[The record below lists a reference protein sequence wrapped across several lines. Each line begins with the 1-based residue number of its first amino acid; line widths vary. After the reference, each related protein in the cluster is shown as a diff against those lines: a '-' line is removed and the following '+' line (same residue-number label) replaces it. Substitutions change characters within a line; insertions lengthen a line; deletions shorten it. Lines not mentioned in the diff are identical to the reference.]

1 MEQTDFEQVAASFA
15 AFHGEFAPLFG
26 RKEAQRRSEQY
37 MRGLL
42 VQQADRRNAENVAEM
57 IEGATPRPLQRL
69 LTEAPW
75 PTEPVIDRLQAYV
88 GARLNTPDGVFVIDE
103 SGFPKQG
110 TKSVGVARQYCGT
123 LGKVGNCQLGVFLSY
138 ASAHGHALV
147 DKRLYL
153 PPAWV
158 ADPARCRAAG
168 VPEGAIR
175 YRSKAELALDLLR
188 QARAAGHLTGDW
200 VTGDDAYGMVPTLR
214 DALDAEDWR
223 YVLDVPAT
231 TPVFTTPA
239 ATVVPSRS
247 GRGPAPTKLRLA
259 PGAAPARTVEAIAA
273 SLPPGTWRDLTV
285 AEGAQGPRTYQFAA
299 LRVWESRDGLPGRA
313 CWLLL
318 RRNLDGR
325 ELRYY
330 LSNAPED
337 TPLLTLAQVAAARW
351 TIETE
356 FETAKGE
363 TGLDE
368 YEVRGWSGWHHHI
381 TLALLAGAF
390 LLTMQQEWGKKDA
403 PAHPSPSQP
412 SAPRDAPPPHL
423 DARRLAPVAQRH
435 PRAQHPRQVLTH
447 QTAPPQAA

>member
-1 MEQTDFEQVAASFA
+1 MDQADFERVAASFA
-15 AFHGEFAPLFG
+15 AFHAEFAPLFG
-26 RKEAQRRSEQY
+26 RVEAQRRGEQY
-37 MRGLL
+37 LRGLL
-42 VQQADRRNAENVAEM
+42 VQQTDRRNAENVAEM
-57 IEGATPRPLQRL
+57 IAGATPRTLQRL

-75 PTEPVIDRLQAYV
+75 PTDPVIDRLQAYV

-138 ASAHGHALV
+138 ASARGHALV

-153 PPAWV
+153 PPAW
-158 ADPARCRAAG
+158 ADDPARCRAAG

-175 YRSKAELALDLLR
+175 YQSKAELALDLLR
-188 QARAAGHLTGDW
+188 QARAAGHLTGPW
-200 VTGDDAYGMVPTLR
+200 VAGDDAYGMVPTLR

-231 TPVFTTPA
+231 TPVFDQPA
-239 ATVVPSRS
+239 LAAVPPWS
-247 GRGPAPTKLRLA
+247 GRGGKPTKPRLA
-259 PGAAPARTVEAIAA
+259 PDAAAARTVAAIAA
-273 SLPPGTWRDLTV
+273 SLPARAWQDLTV

-299 LRVWESRDGLPGRA
+299 LRVWESRDSLPGRA

-318 RRNLDGR
+318 RHNLDGR
-325 ELRYY
+325 EARYY

-368 YEVRGWSGWHHHI
+368 YEVRGWPGWHHHI

-403 PAHPSPSQP
+403 PAYPSASQP
-412 SAPRDAPPPHL
+412 GPAGGTPPPHL
-423 DARRLAPVAQRH
+423 DARRTAPVAHRY
-435 PRAQHPRQVLTH
+435 PRAQRPSQALTH

>member
-1 MEQTDFEQVAASFA
+1 MDHVEFDRVAASLA
-15 AFHGEFAPLFG
+15 AFHAEFAPLFG
-26 RKEAQRRSEQY
+26 RVEAQRRAEQY
-37 MRGLL
+37 VRGLL
-42 VQQADRRNAENVAEM
+42 VQQTDRRNAENVAEM
-57 IEGATPRPLQRL
+57 IEGATPRTLQRL

-75 PTEPVIDRLQAYV
+75 PTAPVIDRLQSYV
-88 GARLNTPDGVFVIDE
+88 GARLNAPDGVFVIDE

-110 TKSVGVARQYCGT
+110 VKSVGVARQYCGT
-123 LGKVGNCQLGVFLSY
+123 LGKVGNCQLGVFLAY

-153 PPAWV
+153 PPAWA

-168 VPEGAIR
+168 VPEGEIR
-175 YRSKAELALDLLR
+175 YQGKAELALDLLR
-188 QARAAGHLTGDW
+188 QARAAGHLEGEW
-200 VTGDDAYGMVPTLR
+200 VAGDDAYGMVPTLR

-231 TPVFTTPA
+231 TPVFDQPAVAEVPPWGGRGGKPTKPRLTPDAPA
-239 ATVVPSRS
+239 ARPV
-247 GRGPAPTKLRLA
+247 A
-259 PGAAPARTVEAIAA
+259 AIAA
-273 SLPPGTWRDLTV
+273 ALPAGAWQDLTV

-299 LRVWESRDGLPGRA
+299 LRVWESREGLPGRA

-318 RRNLDGR
+318 RRNLDGG
-325 ELRYY
+325 EARYY

-337 TPLLTLAQVAAARW
+337 TPPLTLAQVAAARW

-368 YEVRGWSGWHHHI
+368 YEVRSWPGWHHHI
-381 TLALLAGAF
+381 ALALLAGAF
-390 LLTMQQEWGKKDA
+390 LLTVQQDWGGKDA
-403 PAHPSPSQP
+403 PRDAPPSRPGP
-412 SAPRDAPPPHL
+412 ARVAPPPHL
-423 DARRLAPVAQRH
+423 DARGVARLAHPD
-435 PRAQHPRQVLTH
+435 PRAQRAGQAIAH